1 MLPFDGCRHTY
12 LGAGIHI
19 EMPLPAGTKDR
30 ADMEDQIEAPA
41 KSIREHLKLEGGRPI
56 VMSTQFEPAGDQPTA
71 IAELVE
77 AIKEGEQNQVLLG
90 DTGTG
95 KTYTMAKVI
104 EATQRP
110 AIIMA
115 PNKTLAAQLYGEF
128 KGFFPDNAVEYFVS
142 YYDYYQPEAYVARSD
157 TYIEKES
164 QINEQIDRMRHSAT
178 RALLE
183 RDDVIIIASVSCIY
197 GIGSVETYGAMTQDL
212 AVGKDYDQRKVM
224 QDLVAQQYRRNDQA
238 FARGSFRVRGD
249 SLEIWPAHLDD
260 RAWKLSFFG
269 EDLESIHEFDPLTGE
284 RTDTLE
290 KVRVYANSH
299 YVTPRPTMQQAIKGI
314 KSELGTRLKQLVD
327 EGKLLEA
334 QRLEQRTNFDLEMLE
349 ATGVCNGIEN
359 YSRYLTGRAPGEPPP
374 TLFEYIPDNAIV
386 FADESHVSVPQIGG
400 MFKGDYRRKFT
411 LAEHGFRLPS
421 CMDNRPLKFEEWDAM
436 RPQSV
441 FVSATPQSWELEQS
455 GGVFAEQV
463 IRPTGLIDPPVE
475 IRPVEMQVDD
485 LLDEVRKVADAGFRT
500 LCTVLTK
507 RMAEDLTEYMH
518 EQGIRVRY
526 MHSDIDTLERIEILR
541 DLRLGAFDVLIGIN
555 LLREGLDIPECGLV
569 AILDADKEGFLRSET
584 SLVQTIGRAARNAEG
599 RVIMYADKITGSMER
614 AIGETNRRR
623 EKQSAYNEKH
633 GITPSTIK
641 KNVDDV
647 LEGLFP
653 ADTDQSRVTAK
664 IDKKPLMGANLATH
678 LDALRK
684 DMLKAAEN
692 LEFEEAA
699 RMRDEIKRLE
709 TVELTVADD
718 PLARQSAVDQAVEAA
733 QKKKGRSK
741 AGRAGTTVVRGKSQR
756 RKMR

>member
-1 MLPFDGCRHTY
+1 MAYAQTDKREISDAAY
-12 LGAGIHI
+12 LSN
-19 EMPLPAGTKDR
+19 PAPDVR
-30 ADMEDQIEAPA
+30 
-41 KSIREHLKLEGGRPI
+41 SREKLEGGKRF
-56 VMSTQFEPAGDQPTA
+56 VMKTEFEPAGDQPTA
-71 IAELVE
+71 IVELT
-77 AIKEGEQNQVLLG
+77 EGINAGERDQVLLG
-90 DTGTG
+90 ATGTG
-95 KTYTMAKVI
+95 KTFTMAKLI
-104 EATQRP
+104 EETQRP
-110 AIIMA
+110 AIILA

-183 RDDVIIIASVSCIY
+183 RDDVIIVASVSCIY
-197 GIGSVETYGAMTQDL
+197 GIGSVETYGAMTQDIHT
-212 AVGKDYDQRKVM
+212 GKLYDQRKIM
-224 QDLVAQQYRRNDQA
+224 ADLIAQQYRRNDQA
-238 FARGSFRVRGD
+238 FQRGSFRVRGD

-269 EDLESIHEFDPLTGE
+269 EELESITEFDPLTGE
-284 RTDTLE
+284 KTDTFD

-299 YVTPRPTMQQAIKGI
+299 YVTPKPTMQQAIIGI
-314 KSELGTRLKQLVD
+314 KKELRVRLDQLVAD
-327 EGKLLEA
+327 GKLLEA

-374 TLFEYIPDNAIV
+374 TLFEFIPDNAIV

-400 MFKGDYRRKFT
+400 MYKGDYRRKFT

-455 GGVFAEQV
+455 GGVFVEQV
-463 IRPTGLIDPPVE
+463 IRPTGLLDPEVE

-485 LLDEVRKVADAGFRT
+485 LLDEVRRVAEAGYRT
-500 LCTVLTK
+500 LVTTLTK

-526 MHSDIDTLERIEILR
+526 MHSDIDTIERIEILR

-584 SLVQTIGRAARNAEG
+584 SLVQTIGRAARNADG
-599 RVIMYADKITGSMER
+599 RVIMYADRITGSMER
-614 AIGETNRRR
+614 ALKETERRR
-623 EKQSAYNEKH
+623 TKQIAYNEEH
-633 GITPSTIK
+633 GITPETVK
-641 KNVDDV
+641 KNVEDI
-647 LEGLFP
+647 LAGLYKG
-653 ADTDQSRVTAK
+653 DTDQSRVTTK
-664 IDKKPLMGANLATH
+664 IDAKQAGSNIEAVMDG
-678 LDALRK
+678 LRA
-684 DMLKAAEN
+684 DMRKAAEN

-699 RMRDEIKRLE
+699 RLRDELKRLE
-709 TVELTVADD
+709 TVELTLADD
-718 PLARQSAVDQAVEAA
+718 PLARQYAVDKAVDDA
-733 QKKKGRSK
+733 QKASGRSTM
-741 AGRAGTTVVRGKSQR
+741 GRGGMRGGVKRRGKR
-756 RKMR
+756 